1 MDKNTVYWGNALK
14 NPKYNKPKADTESL
28 KVDGINDEVPL
39 GQTMSG
45 LDSSLESAAHADQLN
60 RFHATQGHGYAAEQV
75 NDGID
80 TIFGRDAKIVGNDN
94 AKNGADRMV
103 DGQFIQTKY
112 CQDAR
117 TSVNAGFENGGQ
129 GSYRYLDKNGNPMQ
143 LEVPS
148 DQYDEAVRCMEQKI
162 KEGKV
167 PGVSDPKRAKDLIRK
182 GHVTYAQA
190 KAIAKAGTIESLTFD
205 AAHGVVIGAS
215 ALGISA
221 TITFAQAIW
230 NGESVEKAVDQALIA
245 GLQAGG
251 AGFLIAVGT
260 AQMARTGVNQVLM
273 TPSIALVK
281 VLPPPVRQALVN
293 FLRTGAPIYG
303 EAATRNLA
311 KLMRSNVIA
320 STVTIVVLSS
330 GNIINYFRGR
340 ISAAQLM
347 AEVSVLAAGIVGGY
361 IGGAFLGALFGPLGA
376 IAGGMI
382 VGSLS
387 SSAAQKLISEFH
399 ESDAEKMIEIL
410 QDSLQQLAPG
420 YLLNQEEGLLVV
432 EELRKLL
439 NAEVLLCMFASKD
452 QKLFADTLV
461 EEAIHRVICCRA
473 PISVPKCDEF
483 TNGLA
488 RVFGS
493 TSLEETKKAIPDD
506 SEEGRI
512 TKQLSDMAN
521 GKGEKLSNEETRQ
534 LYSRL
539 KALYAK
545 RQSHIIGVQGES
557 CLVQMNNEEVT
568 YAKREKL
575 INDSLQRI
583 GEKLGEGRMK
593 RQCSLIQKSNDLEE
607 YKTEL
612 AVCIEQKITA
622 YRNDTKKIDELTF
635 QCISALAEVDNAK
648 AELSSK
654 GFLARFV
661 GSITGS
667 NHKLQNKINENQ
679 TLAQYALRET
689 LRQLQKQNVM
699 TLDLICAVNTKLNG
713 LQMQVGQY
721 GIYLKNL
728 VDQKKQLVD
737 QKKQQDRIL
746 INHER
751 RLTKTEESIDL
762 VQWGHTIRYQS
773 LEGIDYKDLNQCQK
787 LACLARDFLQKGN
800 VTYEQDIATLKTAI
814 DHLAINPDE
823 MVSYYDTLKGIAVDD
838 LARKKLWGK
847 VNWQI
852 YDSVDNVISF
862 HTIGKICELQQA
874 NNPKI
879 KIFCGIRNDI
889 TPEKACNQLVTAYIR
904 RKDQCDVN
912 TEVSF
917 FDLVMD
923 LEYNLRVLHEYME
936 ENDLKLLN
944 ACK

>member
-1 MDKNTVYWGNALK
+1 MSKNTVYWGNALK

-45 LDSSLESAAHADQLN
+45 LDSSLESAAHADRLN
-60 RFHATQGHGYAAEQV
+60 RFQARQGHGYAAEQV

-80 TIFGRDAKIVGNDN
+80 TLFGRDARILGDDN

-410 QDSLQQLAPG
+410 QDSLQQLASG

-583 GEKLGEGRMK
+583 GEKLG
-593 RQCSLIQKSNDLEE
+593 
-607 YKTEL
+607 
-612 AVCIEQKITA
+612 
-622 YRNDTKKIDELTF
+622 
-635 QCISALAEVDNAK
+635 
-648 AELSSK
+648 
-654 GFLARFV
+654 
-661 GSITGS
+661 
-667 NHKLQNKINENQ
+667 
-679 TLAQYALRET
+679 
-689 LRQLQKQNVM
+689 QL
-699 TLDLICAVNTKLNG
+699 
-713 LQMQVGQY
+713 
-721 GIYLKNL
+721 
-728 VDQKKQLVD
+728 
-737 QKKQQDRIL
+737 
-746 INHER
+746 
-751 RLTKTEESIDL
+751 
-762 VQWGHTIRYQS
+762 
-773 LEGIDYKDLNQCQK
+773 
-787 LACLARDFLQKGN
+787 
-800 VTYEQDIATLKTAI
+800 
-814 DHLAINPDE
+814 
-823 MVSYYDTLKGIAVDD
+823 
-838 LARKKLWGK
+838 
-847 VNWQI
+847 
-852 YDSVDNVISF
+852 
-862 HTIGKICELQQA
+862 
-874 NNPKI
+874 
-879 KIFCGIRNDI
+879 
-889 TPEKACNQLVTAYIR
+889 
-904 RKDQCDVN
+904 
-912 TEVSF
+912 
-917 FDLVMD
+917 
-923 LEYNLRVLHEYME
+923 
-936 ENDLKLLN
+936 
-944 ACK
+944 

>member
-45 LDSSLESAAHADQLN
+45 LDSSLESAAHADRLN
-60 RFHATQGHGYAAEQV
+60 RLHARQGHGYAAEQA

-80 TIFGRDAKIVGNDN
+80 TLFGRNARILGDDN

-117 TSVNAGFENGGQ
+117 TSVNAGFENRGQ

-230 NGESVEKAVDQALIA
+230 NGESVEKAVEQALIA

-293 FLRTGAPIYG
+293 LLRTGAPIYG

-521 GKGEKLSNEETRQ
+521 GKGEKLSNEETRR

-689 LRQLQKQNVM
+689 LMQLQKQNVI
-699 TLDLICAVNTKLNG
+699 TLDLIRAVNTKLNG
-713 LQMQVGQY
+713 LQIKLGQY
-721 GIYLKNL
+721 GIYLEN
-728 VDQKKQLVD
+728 LVD

-787 LACLARDFLQKGN
+787 LACLARDFFQKDN

-823 MVSYYDTLKGIAVDD
+823 IVSYYDTLKGIAVDD

-923 LEYNLRVLHEYME
+923 LVYNLRVLHEYME

>member
-14 NPKYNKPKADTESL
+14 NSKYNKPKADTESL

-45 LDSSLESAAHADQLN
+45 LDSSLESAAHADRLN
-60 RFHATQGHGYAAEQV
+60 RFQARQGHGYAAEQV

-80 TIFGRDAKIVGNDN
+80 TLFGRNARILGDDN

-148 DQYDEAVRCMEQKI
+148 DQYDEAVRCMERKI

-473 PISVPKCDEF
+473 PISVPKSDEF

-583 GEKLGEGRMK
+583 GEKLG
-593 RQCSLIQKSNDLEE
+593 QCSLIQKSNDLEE

-635 QCISALAEVDNAK
+635 QCISALAEVDNVK
-648 AELSSK
+648 TELSSK

-661 GSITGS
+661 GSIMGS

-699 TLDLICAVNTKLNG
+699 TLDLIRAVNTKLKG
-713 LQMQVGQY
+713 LQIKLGQY
-721 GIYLKNL
+721 GIYLENL
-728 VDQKKQLVD
+728 VDQKKQQDRILIN
-737 QKKQQDRIL
+737 QDRIL

-787 LACLARDFLQKGN
+787 LACLARDFFQKGN
-800 VTYEQDIATLKTAI
+800 ETYEQDIATLKTAI

-838 LARKKLWGK
+838 LARKKLLGK

-923 LEYNLRVLHEYME
+923 LVYNLRVLHEYME

>member
-39 GQTMSG
+39 GQNMSG
-45 LDSSLESAAHADQLN
+45 LDSSLESAAHADRLN
-60 RFHATQGHGYAAEQV
+60 RFQARQGHGYAAEQV

-80 TIFGRDAKIVGNDN
+80 TLFGRNARILGDDN

-148 DQYDEAVRCMEQKI
+148 DQYDEAVRCMERKI

-699 TLDLICAVNTKLNG
+699 TLDLIRAVNTKLKG
-713 LQMQVGQY
+713 LQIKLGQY
-721 GIYLKNL
+721 GIYLEN
-728 VDQKKQLVD
+728 LVD

-787 LACLARDFLQKGN
+787 LACLARDFFQKSN

-814 DHLAINPDE
+814 DHLVINPDE

-847 VNWQI
+847 VNWQN

-874 NNPKI
+874 NNSKI

-923 LEYNLRVLHEYME
+923 LVYNLRILHEYEE

>member
-14 NPKYNKPKADTESL
+14 NPKYNKPNADTESL

-45 LDSSLESAAHADQLN
+45 LDSSLESAAHADRLN
-60 RFHATQGHGYAAEQV
+60 RLHARQGHGYAAEQA

-80 TIFGRDAKIVGNDN
+80 TLFGRNARILGDDN

-230 NGESVEKAVDQALIA
+230 NGESVEKAVEQSLIA

-689 LRQLQKQNVM
+689 LMQLQKQNVI
-699 TLDLICAVNTKLNG
+699 TLDLIRAVNTKLNG
-713 LQMQVGQY
+713 LQIKLGQY
-721 GIYLKNL
+721 GIYLEN
-728 VDQKKQLVD
+728 LVD

-787 LACLARDFLQKGN
+787 LACLARDFFQKDN

-923 LEYNLRVLHEYME
+923 LVYNLRVLHEYME

>member
-45 LDSSLESAAHADQLN
+45 LDSSLESAAHADRLN
-60 RFHATQGHGYAAEQV
+60 RLHARQGHGYAAEQA

-80 TIFGRDAKIVGNDN
+80 TLFGRNARILGDDN

-230 NGESVEKAVDQALIA
+230 NGESVEKAVEQALIA

-689 LRQLQKQNVM
+689 LMQLQKQNVI
-699 TLDLICAVNTKLNG
+699 TLDLIRAVNTKLNG
-713 LQMQVGQY
+713 LQIKLGQY
-721 GIYLKNL
+721 GIYLEN
-728 VDQKKQLVD
+728 LVD

-787 LACLARDFLQKGN
+787 LACLARDFFQKDN

-923 LEYNLRVLHEYME
+923 LVYNLRVLHEYME

>member
-1 MDKNTVYWGNALK
+1 MSKDTSYWGNVLK
-14 NPKYNKPKADTESL
+14 NPKYNKSKADTESL

-330 GNIINYFRGR
+330 GNIINYFRER

-410 QDSLQQLAPG
+410 QDSLQQLASG

-473 PISVPKCDEF
+473 PISVPNCDEF

-545 RQSHIIGVQGES
+545 RQSHIIGVQGEA
-557 CLVQMNNEEVT
+557 CLIEMKNEEVT

-583 GEKLGEGRMK
+583 GEKLGR
-593 RQCSLIQKSNDLEE
+593 S
-607 YKTEL
+607 
-612 AVCIEQKITA
+612 
-622 YRNDTKKIDELTF
+622 
-635 QCISALAEVDNAK
+635 
-648 AELSSK
+648 
-654 GFLARFV
+654 
-661 GSITGS
+661 
-667 NHKLQNKINENQ
+667 
-679 TLAQYALRET
+679 
-689 LRQLQKQNVM
+689 
-699 TLDLICAVNTKLNG
+699 
-713 LQMQVGQY
+713 
-721 GIYLKNL
+721 
-728 VDQKKQLVD
+728 
-737 QKKQQDRIL
+737 
-746 INHER
+746 
-751 RLTKTEESIDL
+751 
-762 VQWGHTIRYQS
+762 
-773 LEGIDYKDLNQCQK
+773 
-787 LACLARDFLQKGN
+787 
-800 VTYEQDIATLKTAI
+800 
-814 DHLAINPDE
+814 
-823 MVSYYDTLKGIAVDD
+823 
-838 LARKKLWGK
+838 
-847 VNWQI
+847 
-852 YDSVDNVISF
+852 
-862 HTIGKICELQQA
+862 
-874 NNPKI
+874 
-879 KIFCGIRNDI
+879 
-889 TPEKACNQLVTAYIR
+889 
-904 RKDQCDVN
+904 
-912 TEVSF
+912 
-917 FDLVMD
+917 
-923 LEYNLRVLHEYME
+923 
-936 ENDLKLLN
+936 
-944 ACK
+944 

>member
-14 NPKYNKPKADTESL
+14 NPKYNKPKADTKSL

-45 LDSSLESAAHADQLN
+45 LDSSLESAAHADRLN
-60 RFHATQGHGYAAEQV
+60 RFQARQGHGYAAEQV

-80 TIFGRDAKIVGNDN
+80 TLFGRDAKIVGDDN

-148 DQYDEAVRCMEQKI
+148 DQYDEAVRCMERKI

-205 AAHGVVIGAS
+205 VAHGVVIGAS

-667 NHKLQNKINENQ
+667 NRKLQDKINENQ

-689 LRQLQKQNVM
+689 LMQLQKQNVI
-699 TLDLICAVNTKLNG
+699 TLDLIRAVNTKLNG
-713 LQMQVGQY
+713 LQIKLGQY
-721 GIYLKNL
+721 GIYLEN
-728 VDQKKQLVD
+728 LVD

-787 LACLARDFLQKGN
+787 LACLARDFFQKDN

-923 LEYNLRVLHEYME
+923 LVYNLRVLHEYME

>member
-45 LDSSLESAAHADQLN
+45 LDSSLESAAHADRLN
-60 RFHATQGHGYAAEQV
+60 RLHARQGHGYAAEQA

-80 TIFGRDAKIVGNDN
+80 TLFGRNARILGDDN

-230 NGESVEKAVDQALIA
+230 NGESVEKAVEQALIA

-689 LRQLQKQNVM
+689 LMQLQKQNVI
-699 TLDLICAVNTKLNG
+699 TLDLIRAVNTKLNG
-713 LQMQVGQY
+713 LQIKLGQY
-721 GIYLKNL
+721 DIYLEN
-728 VDQKKQLVD
+728 LVD

-787 LACLARDFLQKGN
+787 LACLARDFFQKDN

-923 LEYNLRVLHEYME
+923 LVYNLRVLHEYME

>member
-45 LDSSLESAAHADQLN
+45 LDSSLESAAHADRLN
-60 RFHATQGHGYAAEQV
+60 RLHARQGHGYAAEQA

-80 TIFGRDAKIVGNDN
+80 TLFGRNARILGDDN

-230 NGESVEKAVDQALIA
+230 NGESVEKAVEQALIA

-689 LRQLQKQNVM
+689 LMQLQKQNVI
-699 TLDLICAVNTKLNG
+699 TLDLIRAVNTKLNG
-713 LQMQVGQY
+713 LQIKLGQY
-721 GIYLKNL
+721 GIYLEN
-728 VDQKKQLVD
+728 LVD

-787 LACLARDFLQKGN
+787 LACLARDFFQKDN

-862 HTIGKICELQQA
+862 HTIGKICEL
-874 NNPKI
+874 
-879 KIFCGIRNDI
+879 
-889 TPEKACNQLVTAYIR
+889 
-904 RKDQCDVN
+904 
-912 TEVSF
+912 
-917 FDLVMD
+917 
-923 LEYNLRVLHEYME
+923 
-936 ENDLKLLN
+936 
-944 ACK
+944 

>member
-14 NPKYNKPKADTESL
+14 NSKYNKPKADTESL

-45 LDSSLESAAHADQLN
+45 LDSSLESAAHADRLN
-60 RFHATQGHGYAAEQV
+60 RFQARQGHGYAAEQV

-80 TIFGRDAKIVGNDN
+80 TLFGRNARILGDDN

-148 DQYDEAVRCMEQKI
+148 DQYDEAVRCMERKI

-583 GEKLGEGRMK
+583 GEKLG
-593 RQCSLIQKSNDLEE
+593 QCSLIQKSNDLEE

-699 TLDLICAVNTKLNG
+699 TLDLIRAVNTKLKG
-713 LQMQVGQY
+713 LQIKLGQY
-721 GIYLKNL
+721 GIYLEN
-728 VDQKKQLVD
+728 LVD

-773 LEGIDYKDLNQCQK
+773 LEGIDYKDLNQYQK
-787 LACLARDFLQKGN
+787 LACLARDFFQKDN

-923 LEYNLRVLHEYME
+923 LVYNLRVLHEYME

>member
-103 DGQFIQTKY
+103 DGEFIQTKY

-583 GEKLGEGRMK
+583 GEKLGEGHMK

-654 GFLARFV
+654 GFFARFV

-689 LRQLQKQNVM
+689 LMQLQKQNVI
-699 TLDLICAVNTKLNG
+699 TLDLIRAVNTKLNG
-713 LQMQVGQY
+713 LQIKLGQY
-721 GIYLKNL
+721 GIYLEN
-728 VDQKKQLVD
+728 LVD

-773 LEGIDYKDLNQCQK
+773 LEEIDYKDLNQYQK
-787 LACLARDFLQKGN
+787 LACLARDFFQKDN

-823 MVSYYDTLKGIAVDD
+823 MVSYYDTLKGIAVDK
-838 LARKKLWGK
+838 LARKKLLGK

-923 LEYNLRVLHEYME
+923 LVYNLRVLHEYME

>member
-1 MDKNTVYWGNALK
+1 MAKNTVYWGNALK

-45 LDSSLESAAHADQLN
+45 LDSSLESAAHADRLN
-60 RFHATQGHGYAAEQV
+60 RLHARQGHGYAAEQA

-80 TIFGRDAKIVGNDN
+80 TLFGRNARILGDDN

-230 NGESVEKAVDQALIA
+230 NGESVEKAVEQALIA

-689 LRQLQKQNVM
+689 LMQLQKQNVI
-699 TLDLICAVNTKLNG
+699 TLDLIRAVNTKLNG